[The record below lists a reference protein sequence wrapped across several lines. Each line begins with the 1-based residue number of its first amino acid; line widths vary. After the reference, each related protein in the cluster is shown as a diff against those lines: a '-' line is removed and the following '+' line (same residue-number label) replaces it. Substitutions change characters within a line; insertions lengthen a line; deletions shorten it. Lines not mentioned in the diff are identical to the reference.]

1 VARRYPV
8 RILGKRVSKYPEFQK
23 EYLNLVD
30 EKLTSVMTSEME
42 RLVRE
47 LLRDTEIVALFRRIS
62 DELQD
67 PAIALAL
74 RSLCRPFTGFQ
85 HQVSIALDPCAK
97 SQRRPTRK
105 VSHGGRGHGAVVHTS
120 VVRLAQPF

>member
-1 VARRYPV
+1 MARAADNSV
-8 RILGKRVSKYPEFQK
+8 SLKGKCYDPEFQK
-23 EYLNLVD
+23 EYLKLVD

-47 LLRDTEIVALFRRIS
+47 FLRDTEIVALFRRIS